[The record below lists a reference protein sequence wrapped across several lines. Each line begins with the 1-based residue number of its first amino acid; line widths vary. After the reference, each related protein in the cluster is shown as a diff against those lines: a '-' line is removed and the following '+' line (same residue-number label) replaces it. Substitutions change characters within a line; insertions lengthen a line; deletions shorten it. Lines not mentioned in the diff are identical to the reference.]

1 MAPTT
6 LRPTVVDLAFGQVS
20 VSGGRSADVTDLLE
34 AVDAPTVMVAG
45 ARRYGHQAW
54 QAVLRD
60 LHLPDMGPDGP
71 LPMVV
76 GYPSTWGRVR
86 SSVLD
91 RATAEF
97 GAAITLVPRAV
108 LIARSHSD
116 GTMQRCAVVETTHF
130 PGMPVDPARPREA
143 RWDVARLRRTSA
155 GWEIEAVDVLEPESD
170 GVAARTEAI
179 VDDSVEAVFVD
190 GSEPAEVARAIDV
203 VATHAL
209 AGRVVAVDRDLIR
222 RYGWRSGR
230 PEGADPP
237 IGQSERPAQD
247 PTGPM
252 RGRTG
257 RWIVAAGVAAV
268 AVALVAG
275 VVGFLQRGGEGPPA
289 EQSVTLGRTDID
301 IPADWRR
308 TELGRGPD
316 AGGTDGPSRSVFAD
330 RADGRR
336 MLVVQS
342 EVRTDSTLA
351 SVATSLGNRIRQR
364 GDDVVTEFSAVTR
377 FMGREV
383 ISYREAPASGSAIR
397 WYVLVEHGL
406 QVSVGCQAGTT
417 GESVEAECA
426 HAVSSVRIAP
436 R

>member
-1 MAPTT
+1 MPHTA

-20 VSGGRSADVTDLLE
+20 VSGGRSADVTGLLE

-45 ARRYGHQAW
+45 TRRYGHQAW

-60 LHLPDMGPDGP
+60 LHLPEAGPDGP

-91 RATAEF
+91 RATEDI
-97 GAAITLVPRAV
+97 GAAVTLVPRAV

-116 GTMQRCAVVETTHF
+116 GAMQRCAVVETTHF
-130 PGMPVDPARPREA
+130 PGVPVDPARPRSA

-155 GWEIEAVDVLEPESD
+155 GWEIEAADVLEPESD
-170 GVAARTEAI
+170 DMPARTEAI

-190 GSEPAEVARAIDV
+190 GADPAEVARAIDV

-209 AGRVVAVDRDLIR
+209 AGRVVAVDRQLIR
-222 RYGWRSGR
+222 RYGWRTGR
-230 PEGADPP
+230 PEGTDRL
-237 IGQSERPAQD
+237 IGAVERPAQD
-247 PTGPM
+247 APGPT
-252 RGRTG
+252 RSRTG
-257 RWIVAAGVAAV
+257 RWIVAAGVTAV

-275 VVGFLQRGGEGPPA
+275 VVGFLQRGPEGPPV
-289 EQSVTLGRTDID
+289 EQTVALGRTTID
-301 IPADWRR
+301 VPADWRR
-308 TELGRGPD
+308 SELGRRPD
-316 AGGTDGPSRSVFAD
+316 DGGTDEPSRSVFAD

-336 MLVVQS
+336 ILVVQS
-342 EVRTDSTLA
+342 DVRTDSTLA

-364 GDDVVTEFSAVTR
+364 GDDVVTEFSAITR
-377 FMGREV
+377 FMGRDV

-406 QVSVGCQAGTT
+406 QVSVGCQAGTA
-417 GESVEAECA
+417 GESVDAECA

-436 R
+436 Q

>member
-1 MAPTT
+1 MPTA

-34 AVDAPTVMVAG
+34 GADAPTVMVAG
-45 ARRYGHQAW
+45 TRRYGHQAW

-60 LHLPDMGPDGP
+60 LHLPDAGPDGP
-71 LPMVV
+71 LPMVI

-97 GAAITLVPRAV
+97 GAAVTLVPRAV

-130 PGMPVDPARPREA
+130 PGVAVDPARPRQA
-143 RWDVARLRRTSA
+143 WWDVTRLRRTSG

-170 GVAARTEAI
+170 GVAGRTEAI

-190 GSEPAEVARAIDV
+190 GSEPAEVTRAIDV

-209 AGRVVAVDRDLIR
+209 AGRVVAVDRELIR

-237 IGQSERPAQD
+237 IGAIERPAQD
-247 PTGPM
+247 SAGPT

-268 AVALVAG
+268 GVALVAG
-275 VVGFLQRGGEGPPA
+275 VVGFLQRGGEGPPV
-289 EQSVTLGRTDID
+289 EQTVTLGRTDID

-308 TELGRGPD
+308 SELGRPD
-316 AGGTDGPSRSVFAD
+316 AGGTDEPLRSVFAD
-330 RADGRR
+330 PADGRR
-336 MLVVQS
+336 ILVVQS

-406 QVSVGCQAGTT
+406 QVSVGCQAGTA
-417 GESVEAECA
+417 GESVDAECA